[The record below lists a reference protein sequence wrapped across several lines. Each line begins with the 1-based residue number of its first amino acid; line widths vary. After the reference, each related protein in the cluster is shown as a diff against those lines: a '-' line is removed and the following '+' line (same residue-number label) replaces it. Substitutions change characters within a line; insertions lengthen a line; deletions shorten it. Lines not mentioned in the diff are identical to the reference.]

1 MFLLPIRRSGRAL
14 LAACALGCLA
24 GAAHAQAWHQMDTPE
39 KVRSGLEAYA
49 GKVYRFQ
56 PARVVRP
63 LPVAS
68 VAQGSEALRAEGE
81 SFARGAYSALLI
93 EDGQVVFEAYGQGA
107 EAGSLHNAWSV
118 AKSWTA
124 LAVGEAL
131 CAGRIRGLED
141 PAKAYAPQ
149 LAGTAYGEAS
159 LRNLLRYTSGA
170 EDPGGNGY
178 VGIHGRLEFNSMVEH
193 RLSLLDLARRNGGTS
208 RFKQGEKFIYNGLDS
223 EALGIVIRE
232 ATGMSLPAWF
242 ESTVW
247 QEAGGESPAAWFL
260 DKDGNGIAEVLV
272 FATTRDYARVAL
284 YVLDRLTGQAGSE
297 CIRRFVKEASQPQV
311 SKGYWPAAPGWGF
324 GLHTGAD
331 GQTWMFGAKGQR
343 IGVNAGRKRVFV
355 TNNNR
360 DSQAID
366 SGSQAL
372 LNR

>member
-1 MFLLPIRRSGRAL
+1 MFRSHGRGL
-14 LAACALGCLA
+14 LAACALAAATGA
-24 GAAHAQAWHQMDTPE
+24 GQAQSWHQMDTPE
-39 KVRSGLEAYA
+39 KVRTGLEAYA
-49 GKVYRFQ
+49 GKVHRFQ
-56 PARVVRP
+56 PARTVRP
-63 LPVAS
+63 LPVAPA
-68 VAQGSEALRAEGE
+68 AQAAEAIRAEGE

-93 EDGQVVFEAYGQGA
+93 EDGKVVFEAYGQGA
-107 EAGSLHNAWSV
+107 EPNSLHNAWSV
-118 AKSWTA
+118 TKSWTA

-131 CAGRIRGLED
+131 CAGKIRSLDE

-149 LAGTAYGEAS
+149 LAGTAYGEAT

-193 RLSLLDLARRNGGTS
+193 RLSLLELAKRNGGTS
-208 RFKQGEKFIYNGLDS
+208 RFKPGEKFIYNGLDS
-223 EALGIVIRE
+223 EALGIVVRE

-242 ESTVW
+242 EATVW

-260 DKDGNGIAEVLV
+260 DKDGNGIAEVLL

-284 YVLDRLTGQAGSE
+284 YVLDRLADQAGSD
-297 CIRRFVKEASQPQV
+297 CIRRFVKEAAQPQV
-311 SKGYWPAAPGWGF
+311 AKGYWAAAPGWGF

-331 GQTWMFGAKGQR
+331 GQTWMLGAKGQR
-343 IGVNAGRKRVFV
+343 IGVNASRKRVFV